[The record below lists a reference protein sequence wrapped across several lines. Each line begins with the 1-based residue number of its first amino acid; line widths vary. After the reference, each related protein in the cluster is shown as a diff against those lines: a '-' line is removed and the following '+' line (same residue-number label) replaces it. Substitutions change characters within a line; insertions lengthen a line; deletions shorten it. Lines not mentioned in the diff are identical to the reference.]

1 MGGYALK
8 EPVRVLNAYV
18 RLMRIGWIAGHMTRP
33 KKSVD
38 GDELMDEWI
47 HMGDVGREASKAG
60 MAFRPPNLRRKARH
74 YED

>member
-8 EPVRVLNAYV
+8 EPVRLLNAYV

-33 KKSVD
+33 KKCVD

-47 HMGDVGREASKAG
+47 WEMWVEALKRG
-60 MAFRPPNLRRKARH
+60 MALRARNS
-74 YED
+74 